1 MSKFHKIKNFG
12 PSANVVSYAYFQAFK
27 FPDSMNVHF
36 QCVIQVCRF
45 NCPEPVCPDSDV
57 SPGLETYSSSQS
69 SGLDTYNSAQ
79 SSGQDTFSQ
88 TPAFD
93 SYTQPQVS
101 LPQQSQVSLP
111 QQPQLATYAQPPQ
124 APLPQDTYNGQFSA
138 PQGAPPPP
146 PPPQIVSASASYV
159 EPRNPGSAASIPVA
173 AGYEGPARRRFV
185 NGPQRNGR

>member
-79 SSGQDTFSQ
+79 SPGLP
-88 TPAFD
+88 TPRPRHLTLTP
-93 SYTQPQVS
+93 SHKYPCPNS
-101 LPQQSQVSLP
+101 HKCPCPNSPNLPHTLRPRRLP
-111 QQPQLATYAQPPQ
+111 CPKTRTMASSVLHRVLL
-124 APLPQDTYNGQFSA
+124 PLKL
-138 PQGAPPPP
+138 
-146 PPPQIVSASASYV
+146 
-159 EPRNPGSAASIPVA
+159 
-173 AGYEGPARRRFV
+173 
-185 NGPQRNGR
+185 

>member
-1 MSKFHKIKNFG
+1 M
-12 PSANVVSYAYFQAFK
+12 
-27 FPDSMNVHF
+27 
-36 QCVIQVCRF
+36 
-45 NCPEPVCPDSDV
+45 
-57 SPGLETYSSSQS
+57 PGLRRVPRPGNLQLFAIIRPGYLQLSPVSGTTY
-69 SGLDTYNSAQ
+69 
-79 SSGQDTFSQ
+79 SQ

-101 LPQQSQVSLP
+101 LPQQSQVPLP
-111 QQPQLATYAQPPQ
+111 QQPQLATYAQAPQ

-138 PQGAPPPP
+138 PQGA